1 MKMKETNPQKK
12 KDSLTGKLLRLLRT
26 NRGFEEPS
34 GVQEKI
40 VGAGVSGNNYYN
52 YRKEIEIARLEAERK
67 KAEGLME
74 WQKRCFIC

>member
-1 MKMKETNPQKK
+1 MKMKEINPQKK

-40 VGAGVSGNNYYN
+40 VGAGVSRNNYYN
-52 YRKEIEIARLEAERK
+52 HRKEIETLLEAERK

-74 WQKRCFIC
+74 WQKRRFIC